1 MYMLPPR
8 MYIYTYIFI
17 YICAVL
23 LYLLILS
30 YIICDAPPFFEQ
42 LKKISQKKRKEGKIK
57 GRNSIIVL

>member
-42 LKKISQKKRKEGKIK
+42 LKENIRRKEGKIK

>member
-23 LYLLILS
+23 LYLLIVS

-42 LKKISQKKRKEGKIK
+42 GSKRKYHRRRGKK
-57 GRNSIIVL
+57 EK